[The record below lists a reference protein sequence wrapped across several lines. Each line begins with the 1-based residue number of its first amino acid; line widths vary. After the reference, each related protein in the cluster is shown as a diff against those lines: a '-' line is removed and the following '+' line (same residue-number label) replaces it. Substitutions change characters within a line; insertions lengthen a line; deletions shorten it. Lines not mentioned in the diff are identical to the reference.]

1 MMCLFTL
8 KTASLFRLVCFAI
21 CFGFIITTIPISLHQ
36 RAYGLGG
43 SRRMQGP
50 PIPTDLPNL
59 DELRSINPGTPKAP
73 PPVPAT
79 KCRGRDEKCKQKVKR
94 AAT

>member
-1 MMCLFTL
+1 MCLFTL
-8 KTASLFRLVCFAI
+8 KTASPFRLVCFAI
-21 CFGFIITTIPISLHQ
+21 RFGFIIATIPISHHQ

-43 SRRMQGP
+43 SGRMQGP

-59 DELRSINPGTPKAP
+59 DKLRSINPVTPKAP

-79 KCRGRDEKCKQKVKR
+79 KCRGRDEKRKQNIKR